1 MKNRVH
7 VTETTFYINEES
19 KTVVC
24 CLKCDM
30 QIRKHPAYYC
40 FDSEAYRKRMPL
52 VNTHGEFTVKAKAKC
67 DNMDTFDVEKG
78 KRLAESRAKAKM
90 FSVAERVWQEIAQ
103 YLGNMV
109 HECVK
114 TAKACTLAKDIEG
127 NHVKELEQE

>member
-7 VTETTFYINEES
+7 VVNATYYIDEVN
-19 KTVVC
+19 KVVVC
-24 CLKCDM
+24 RLKCDM
-30 QIRKHPAYYC
+30 QMFRHPAYYY
-40 FDSEAYRKRMPL
+40 FTKDDYKKRFPL
-52 VNTHGEFTVKAKAKC
+52 VSGEGIFNVVAKARC
-67 DNMDTFDVEKG
+67 NATDTFDVEKG

-127 NHVKELEQE
+127 NHVKELEA

>member
-1 MKNRVH
+1 MKNRIH
-7 VTETTFYINEES
+7 VIKTTFHVDEVN
-19 KTVVC
+19 KVVIC
-24 CLKCDM
+24 SLECDM
-30 QIRKHPAYYC
+30 QMHKHPAYNC
-40 FDSEAYRKRMPL
+40 FSGEAFQKRMPL
-52 VNTHGEFTVKAKAKC
+52 VRWCGEFTVRAKARC
-67 DNMDTFDVEKG
+67 NTTDTFDIEKG

-127 NHVKELEQE
+127 NHVKELEA

>member
-1 MKNRVH
+1 MKNRIH
-7 VTETTFYINEES
+7 VTKTIFYVDEVN
-19 KTVVC
+19 KVVIC
-24 CLKCDM
+24 SLECDM
-30 QIRKHPAYYC
+30 QMHKHPAYNC
-40 FDSEAYRKRMPL
+40 FSREAFKKRMPL
-52 VNTHGEFTVKAKAKC
+52 VRWYGEFTVRAKARC
-67 DNMDTFDVEKG
+67 NATDTFDVEKG

-127 NHVKELEQE
+127 NHVKELEA